1 MTISV
6 FNTTDIQ
13 PENRVDYHKQNGQT
27 SGNGVPENKYV
38 PFTQDRELEYIA
50 LGGLALPIGLS
61 FLNTELGDKAVYVV
75 KEVKKGLMGLVRED
89 GGKILLN
96 KTTAKNG
103 RMVLKHLT
111 FRGKNLNQQY
121 NVVSNPYQRAAI
133 AEEGKKLS
141 IIAG

>member
-1 MTISV
+1 M
-6 FNTTDIQ
+6 
-13 PENRVDYHKQNGQT
+13 
-27 SGNGVPENKYV
+27 
-38 PFTQDRELEYIA
+38 
-50 LGGLALPIGLS
+50 
-61 FLNTELGDKAVYVV
+61 NTELGDKAVYVV

-121 NVVSNPYQRAAI
+121 NVVSNPYQRATV